1 MRTKGSSIVAVCAAL
16 VGGLLVSAAP
26 AGAEDFSKPFRG
38 FAPPSTVLRDGTPAS
53 VGLDPA
59 PIATAVAQIRG
70 HETAP
75 PGGRPMYAGAVGLM
89 GHDGRVVERDAS
101 GWAQRYATST
111 T

>member
-70 HETAP
+70 HETA
-75 PGGRPMYAGAVGLM
+75 
-89 GHDGRVVERDAS
+89 RVVSAALNLQ
-101 GWAQRYATST
+101 GPWQRNGPANAGR
-111 T
+111 